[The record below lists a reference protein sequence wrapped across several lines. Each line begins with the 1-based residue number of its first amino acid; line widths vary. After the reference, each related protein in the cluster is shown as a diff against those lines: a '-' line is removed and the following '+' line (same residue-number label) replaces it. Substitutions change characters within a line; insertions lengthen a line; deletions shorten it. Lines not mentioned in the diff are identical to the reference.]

1 MDMQPNRNMA
11 VENQLQAVQL
21 GASLYDRAQ
30 TQKRMM
36 EQFQLQSAESVMR
49 QRQSDL
55 NNKVQTFELGRAMK
69 NQEDELADV
78 DNMASNVSSVDT
90 FFVDP
95 NAPFPTFK
103 PVKSAKNQGIL
114 NQYRQQLDDFST
126 RRRLM
131 NGVQETNKIV
141 GNQLGKAIEFANS
154 NGLHDVVWQND
165 NGLNQYGQLDMG
177 KAKLIIDAVAPKM
190 SEKTTREKNLSEM
203 VTLNSIAS
211 LGQEAIDLRVASGQ
225 MTPQEGQIAKSAA
238 ASKQASKSP
247 LTAALADW
255 QRSTED
261 QKDAK
266 FQVLKAVA
274 SKSGQDI
281 IVGPSGEFEFKKAL
295 PREIQVQLFNGIR
308 SANTALD
315 ILENIKDA
323 DIDDAFGFEA
333 ALRSKG
339 QKVGL
344 ANVGFGLNKAQITLR
359 STLGTLTPMV
369 ARGLL
374 SENGRLTNDDARRAA
389 ELIAQS
395 FATSSPD
402 QVKQNILELKEK
414 FQKAKDRM
422 KSPFG
427 IIGEMELQNI
437 DRKTPPASGQGA
449 GGSFEQ
455 PTSPASEQGTNA
467 AALPTGWSIE
477 Q

>member
-1 MDMQPNRNMA
+1 MEMQPNRNMA

-36 EQFQLQSAESVMR
+36 EQLKLQTAESVI
-49 QRQSDL
+49 QRQGMEL
-55 NNKVQTFELGRAMK
+55 QNKMRDFELGRAMK

-78 DNMASNVSSVDT
+78 DNMASNVQSVDT

-103 PVKSAKNQGIL
+103 PVRSAKNQGIL

-131 NGVQETNKIV
+131 NGVQQTNNIV
-141 GNQLGKAIEFANS
+141 GKQLGKAIDFANE
-154 NGLHDVVWQND
+154 NGLHDVVWQNN
-165 NGLNQYGQLDMG
+165 NGLNQYNQLDME

-190 SEKTTREKNLSEM
+190 FEETTRKKKLSDM
-203 VTLNSIAS
+203 VALSSAAS
-211 LGQEAIDLRVASGQ
+211 LGPDAIDQQVASGQ
-225 MTPQEGQIAKSAA
+225 MTPQEGEIAKSVS

-281 IVGPSGEFEFKKAL
+281 IIGPSGEFEFKKAL
-295 PREIQVQLFNGIR
+295 PQVVQTQLFNGIK
-308 SANTALD
+308 SADTAIDL
-315 ILENIKDA
+315 INNIKDS
-323 DIDDAFGFEA
+323 DIDAAFSAGGAF
-333 ALRSKG
+333 RSVG
-339 QKVGL
+339 QKIPLVPK
-344 ANVGFGLNKAQITLR
+344 FGLGLNPEQIR
-359 STLGTLTPMV
+359 MSQQFGSLTPLV

-374 SENGRLTNDDARRAA
+374 SEQGRLTDADARRAD
-389 ELIAQS
+389 ELIKTS
-395 FATSSPD
+395 YLTSSPD
-402 QVKQNILELKEK
+402 QVKQSLRELKGL

-427 IIGEMELQNI
+427 IIGEMEL
-437 DRKTPPASGQGA
+437 KKQG
-449 GGSFEQ
+449 GGSFEEA
-455 PTSPASEQGTNA
+455 PPPPSRQGTNA
-467 AALPTGWSIE
+467 AAAFRSKY
-477 Q
+477 QY

>member
-1 MDMQPNRNMA
+1 MA

-36 EQFQLQSAESVMR
+36 EQFQLQSAESVI
-49 QRQSDL
+49 QRQGMEL
-55 NNKVQTFELGRAMK
+55 QNKMRDFELGRAMK

-78 DNMASNVSSVDT
+78 DNMASNVQAVDT
-90 FFVDP
+90 FFVDS

-141 GNQLGKAIEFANS
+141 GNQLGKAIEFANL
-154 NGLHDVVWQND
+154 NGLHDVVWQNN

-203 VTLNSIAS
+203 VALNSIAS
-211 LGQEAIDLRVASGQ
+211 LGPEAIDLRVASGQ
-225 MTPQEGQIAKSAA
+225 MTPQEGEMAKSVF

-247 LTAALADW
+247 LTTALADW

-281 IVGPSGEFEFKKAL
+281 IIGPSGEFEFKKSL
-295 PREIQVQLFNGIR
+295 PQAIQVQLFNGTK
-308 SANTALD
+308 SADAALA
-315 ILENIKDA
+315 ILGKIEDA
-323 DIDDAFGFEA
+323 DIDNAFGFKA
-333 ALRSKG
+333 ALRSGG

-344 ANVGFGLNKAQITLR
+344 ANVGFGLNKAQIRLK
-359 STLGTLTPMV
+359 STLGTLTPLV

-374 SENGRLTNDDARRAA
+374 SETGRLSNDDAKRAA
-389 ELIAQS
+389 DLIAQS

-414 FQKAKDRM
+414 FLAAKDRM

-437 DRKTPPASGQGA
+437 DRKTPPPSRQGGQQKPKLVKQ
-449 GGSFEQ
+449 GGKTYELDES
-455 PTSPASEQGTNA
+455 TNDYVEIA
-467 AALPTGWSIE
+467 